1 VTEVVKNAF
10 SYSRMGYASAMS
22 WVLFALIFAIT
33 FVQLRL
39 QKRWVFYES
48 D

>member
-1 VTEVVKNAF
+1 
-10 SYSRMGYASAMS
+10 MS

>member
-1 VTEVVKNAF
+1 
-10 SYSRMGYASAMS
+10 MS
-22 WVLFALIFAIT
+22 WVLFVLIFIIT

-39 QKRWVFYES
+39 QKRWVYYEV